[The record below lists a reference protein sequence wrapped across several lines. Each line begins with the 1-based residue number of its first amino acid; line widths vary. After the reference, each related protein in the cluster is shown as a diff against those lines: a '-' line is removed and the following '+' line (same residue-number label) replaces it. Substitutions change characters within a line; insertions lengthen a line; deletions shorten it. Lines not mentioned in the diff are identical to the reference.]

1 MGYGSSPRVFT
12 KLMKP
17 VFAKLRE
24 EGFISCIYMDDS
36 CLQGQTED
44 QCKTNV
50 VRTSKLMDDLGLTI
64 NPDKSYFKPTKI
76 ITFVGFVLNSENMT
90 VKLTPEKIDTLIHMC
105 NKVLKATRMSIRD
118 FAVLIGKMVAS
129 PPGVEFA
136 PMYYRGLEKEKTRQL
151 RLNKGD
157 FDASLILTDDNKS
170 DIQWWLD
177 NLETSYKLI
186 NHGTPQIVLYTD
198 SSLLGSGAFNETSWL
213 RTGGQ
218 WSAAEKESHINILEL
233 KACFLGLKSLCADI
247 QNSHIR
253 INMDN
258 ICGVSYIH
266 HFGGKTKQ
274 LNKLAIDIWNWAR
287 EQNVWFSAAFIQ
299 GAKNV
304 DADFLSRSFNDDLEW
319 GLDTNI
325 FQLPDYVAYRPDPK
339 ARAIDAF
346 SLNWSNFYGYIFA
359 PFSLIGRILQKVQ
372 EDQADIILLA
382 PMWSTQHW
390 FPTCLRLLA
399 DKPYRLPKATQIL
412 TLPHNPER
420 QYPLKKMTLGVFP
433 LSGKP
438 WKNRAFHQTLSIS
451 SSTLGDR
458 PQGDNT
464 QDTSKSGWDFHMN
477 EKLIHFDLLLK
488 R

>member
-1 MGYGSSPRVFT
+1 M
-12 KLMKP
+12 
-17 VFAKLRE
+17 
-24 EGFISCIYMDDS
+24 
-36 CLQGQTED
+36 
-44 QCKTNV
+44 
-50 VRTSKLMDDLGLTI
+50 
-64 NPDKSYFKPTKI
+64 
-76 ITFVGFVLNSENMT
+76 
-90 VKLTPEKIDTLIHMC
+90 
-105 NKVLKATRMSIRD
+105 
-118 FAVLIGKMVAS
+118 
-129 PPGVEFA
+129 
-136 PMYYRGLEKEKTRQL
+136 
-151 RLNKGD
+151 
-157 FDASLILTDDNKS
+157 
-170 DIQWWLD
+170 
-177 NLETSYKLI
+177 
-186 NHGTPQIVLYTD
+186 
-198 SSLLGSGAFNETSWL
+198 
-213 RTGGQ
+213 
-218 WSAAEKESHINILEL
+218 
-233 KACFLGLKSLCADI
+233 
-247 QNSHIR
+247 
-253 INMDN
+253 
-258 ICGVSYIH
+258 
-266 HFGGKTKQ
+266 KQ

-287 EQNVWFSAAFIQ
+287 EQNVWLSAAFIQ

-325 FQLPDYVAYRPDPK
+325 FQAIYSKFPDINVDLFASRLNSKLPNYVAYRPDPK

-464 QDTSKSGWDFHMN
+464 QDTSKSGWDFHVN